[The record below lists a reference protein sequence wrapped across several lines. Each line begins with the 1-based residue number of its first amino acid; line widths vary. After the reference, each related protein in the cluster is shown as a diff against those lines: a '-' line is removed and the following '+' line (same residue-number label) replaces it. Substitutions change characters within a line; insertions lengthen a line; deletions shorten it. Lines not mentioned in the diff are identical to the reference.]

1 MDMQNPDP
9 SYISKIF
16 NVNKSTK
23 DVEAIGTDDAK
34 LVSFLTID
42 SLAKVNGDIETSGDV
57 VIDGVFNGSIVARN
71 LKVTKRGRVNGIVH
85 VKVAEIA
92 GSLMPEIFASEKMV
106 IHETG
111 SVIGKIISNKLEV
124 HLGAKFLGTVEEF
137 AVTEV
142 KGKVPLFKLNSGVE

>member
-1 MDMQNPDP
+1 MDMKNPDP

-16 NVNKSTK
+16 NANKSTK
-23 DVEAIGTDDAK
+23 DDEAIGTDDAK

-92 GSLMPEIFASEKMV
+92 GSIAPEIFASEKMV
-106 IHETG
+106 IYETG

-137 AVTEV
+137 VATVV
-142 KGKVPLFKLNSGVE
+142 KDKVPLFK